1 MAVAASGE
9 ALRSQTAALAGAL
22 RSSNTRG
29 TWGETQLRRVVEHA
43 GMLARVDFDE
53 QASARSPDGGGVRP
67 DLVVRLPGG
76 KQLVVDAKAPL
87 TAFLD
92 ASSCEDDV
100 ERRRLLG
107 AHAKALRGHVDVL
120 AARAYWQAFTPTPEM
135 VVCFVPG
142 DAILAAALDADPGLH
157 EAAMA
162 RRVVLASPATLLA
175 LLRTV
180 AFTWQQD
187 ALSGNARELFEVGK
201 ELYSRIGTLGEHS
214 LKLGRTLHRAVED
227 YNALVGTLERR
238 VLVTARRMNDLD
250 LTDEPLPAVPPIES
264 TPRTLTAVEL
274 LLDDRG
280 LFDGTTDQSRPRR
293 DVG

>member
-1 MAVAASGE
+1 
-9 ALRSQTAALAGAL
+9 
-22 RSSNTRG
+22 
-29 TWGETQLRRVVEHA
+29 
-43 GMLARVDFDE
+43 
-53 QASARSPDGGGVRP
+53 
-67 DLVVRLPGG
+67 
-76 KQLVVDAKAPL
+76 
-87 TAFLD
+87 
-92 ASSCEDDV
+92 
-100 ERRRLLG
+100 
-107 AHAKALRGHVDVL
+107 
-120 AARAYWQAFTPTPEM
+120 M

-142 DAILAAALDADPGLH
+142 DAILAAALDADPALH

-180 AFTWQQD
+180 AFTWQQE

-238 VLVTARRMNDLD
+238 VLVTARRMNDLELAD
-250 LTDEPLPAVPPIES
+250 HPLPQVPPVDS

-274 LLDDRG
+274 LLDDRELVNG
-280 LFDGTTDQSRPRR
+280 RTEQDPARRPDR